1 MSTPFPSCPQQLG
14 LYAIVPNA
22 DWLARVLEYGV
33 DTVQLRVKSEDRHFV
48 KNEITRAV
56 KISHSMAPDK
66 PLFINDHWQMAID
79 AGAYGVH
86 LGQTDID
93 TADLNAIRHAGM
105 RLGIS
110 THNLAEIQRAQA
122 LLPSYIAIGTVYLT
136 TLKPMP
142 SGPLGLAKLKE
153 YVDFIRKDSSEKS
166 SAQHNTQ
173 SIAQQHQHVQTL
185 PPPIALVAI
194 GGINATSASTVL
206 ACGVGSIAVVSA
218 IIDAPDP
225 RHAVIQLKQ
234 CIAQQ
239 ASTPTQYNDH

>member
-1 MSTPFPSCPQQLG
+1 MSIPFPSCPQQLG

-33 DTVQLRVKSEDRHFV
+33 DTVQLRVKSDDRHLI
-48 KNEITRAV
+48 KNEIMRAV
-56 KISHSMAPDK
+56 KISQDMAPHK

-86 LGQTDID
+86 LGQADID
-93 TADLNAIRHAGM
+93 TADLNAIRQAGM
-105 RLGIS
+105 RLGVS
-110 THNLAEIQRAQA
+110 THNLAEIQRALT

-153 YVDFIRKDSSEKS
+153 YVDFIREHSPKKLLAPCKTQNSTEPY
-166 SAQHNTQ
+166 QHT
-173 SIAQQHQHVQTL
+173 QTL
-185 PPPIALVAI
+185 SSIALVAI
-194 GGINATSASTVL
+194 GGINITSASTVL

-218 IIDAPDP
+218 IIDAPNP
-225 RHAVIQLKQ
+225 RQAIAQLKQ
-234 CIAQQ
+234 CLAQ
-239 ASTPTQYNDH
+239 